1 MDTFTVTLPVT
12 VKNIKVNRMN
22 PNGAQVWNSWT
33 AVVDVASST
42 TLKLMGNNESQ
53 WVTPPAEP
61 GEGEIRLTINGPSWI
76 TNDGAKIVVVDN
88 ATGLEYKVDLAN
100 MTVLVPD
107 TVTSVTVNRL
117 DPNDLNNIW
126 NHWDNLTVDDT
137 HILSFS

>member
-1 MDTFTVTLPVT
+1 
-12 VKNIKVNRMN
+12 
-22 PNGAQVWNSWT
+22 
-33 AVVDVASST
+33 
-42 TLKLMGNNESQ
+42 
-53 WVTPPAEP
+53 
-61 GEGEIRLTINGPSWI
+61 
-76 TNDGAKIVVVDN
+76 
-88 ATGLEYKVDLAN
+88 